1 MNDTENGKEITD
13 VTAMIFEHR
22 KEMVVIRNQ
31 DIFSTGKLPKQ

>member
-1 MNDTENGKEITD
+1 MSDTENGKEITD

-22 KEMVVIRNQ
+22 KEMVVIGNQ